1 MLRRL
6 PSLRL
11 LSSFPLSLPTE
22 QRGKGDGTGVDWG
35 KVVGKKSLCKVKQRT
50 LNHDQ
55 INCRD
60 SRYKHKKNKKMNKQ
74 KKRKKDKKVKA

>member
-1 MLRRL
+1 M
-6 PSLRL
+6 
-11 LSSFPLSLPTE
+11 
-22 QRGKGDGTGVDWG
+22 DWG